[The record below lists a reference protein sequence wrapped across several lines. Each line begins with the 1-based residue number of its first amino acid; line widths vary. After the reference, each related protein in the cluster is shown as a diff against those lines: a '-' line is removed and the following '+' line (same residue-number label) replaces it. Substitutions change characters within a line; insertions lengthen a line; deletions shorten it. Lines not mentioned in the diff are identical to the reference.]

1 MSIGGRRNKHNLRK
15 QKEEN
20 KKERKRKGKSRSE
33 NERGGEEKGAQKV
46 VKEQRTSSTRW
57 KKNKMKSYT
66 DGDLAVFTEKCQ
78 AEAEELS
85 GRNKMRKE
93 KK

>member
-1 MSIGGRRNKHNLRK
+1 MQLAVNLV
-15 QKEEN
+15 
-20 KKERKRKGKSRSE
+20 
-33 NERGGEEKGAQKV
+33 A
-46 VKEQRTSSTRW
+46 
-57 KKNKMKSYT
+57 KMKSYT